1 MKHYKTIEN
10 KRRERQ
16 FDIKMKIVSGY
27 GDLFGENKTLQK
39 SKHKRNNKY

>member
-16 FDIKMKIVSGY
+16 FIIKMKIVNGY
-27 GDLFGENKTLQK
+27 GDLFGENKNLQK
-39 SKHKRNNKY
+39 SKHKRNNKH